1 MSRDMRIKGG
11 MIDRST
17 PLDFTFNGHHYQG
30 YSGDTL
36 ASALL
41 ANDVHLVGRSF
52 KYHRPRGILTSGPE
66 EPNALMTIGEGADQ
80 DPNTRATMA
89 ELYDGLVS
97 RSQNHIGPLGFDVMA
112 INDWLSPVLGAGF
125 YYKTFMWP
133 AAFWEKFYEPT
144 IRRAA
149 GLGALSTMEDPSQY
163 DKGYRHTDVLIIGGG
178 IAGLTAALTAG
189 RAGLDVILADEDFQL
204 GGQLLASQGHI
215 DDHPHQIWVASAL
228 AELNAMDH
236 VTLMPRSTV
245 FGVYD
250 HGVYG
255 VLERLS
261 DHLPADQSGPYRQV
275 MWKII
280 AKQSILASGALERPV
295 AFADN
300 DRPGIMLAGAARE
313 YAARY
318 GVATGS
324 RVTIMTNND
333 SGIDTAID
341 LNALGVSVAAVI
353 DSRAAAD
360 SHARLPKG
368 MRLITND
375 QIVGTRGRKRIS
387 GITLASGERL
397 TTDCLAVSG
406 GWSPTL
412 HLTCHHRGR
421 PQWDDQIIAFTP
433 GADIPPG
440 MMLAGSV
447 TGAMSTQ
454 ACINSAIDAADAV
467 IKTLGAPSRP
477 KAMRKAGGK
486 TPPRPQ
492 AEDRAYGIA
501 PLWQMGDGKGRQF
514 VDYQN
519 DVTAKDIKLA
529 HQEGY
534 RSVEHLKR
542 YTTLGMATDQGKLSN
557 VVGLALMAKAS
568 GKSIADTGTTIF
580 RPPYTPVPIGA
591 FAGRSRGANFR
602 PTRLAPS
609 HHWAKEQ
616 GAVFV
621 EAGAWLRAQW
631 FPQAGETHWRQSVD
645 REVMATRSAVGVCD
659 VSTLGKIDI
668 QGRDAT
674 GFINRVYANGFAKLA
689 VGRTRYGLM
698 LREDG
703 FVMDD
708 GTTARLGDQHY
719 VMTTTTANAVLVY
732 RHLEFCRQCLWP
744 DLDVQLIST
753 TEQYAQYAIAGP
765 NARQLLNR
773 VVDNGVDLSDAAF
786 PFMACGEITICNGI
800 PARLFRISFSGELA
814 YELAVPSRYGDALI
828 RLLMEVGK
836 ADGVTAYGTE
846 ALGVMRI
853 EKGHPA
859 GNELNGQTSAHHL
872 GLGRMLTQKKDY
884 IGRVMAT
891 RPELIREDGFRLVGL
906 KPVDPQQDIMAGSH
920 ILPVGARNVVA
931 HDQGWVSSVAY
942 SPMLGTSIALGFV
955 AGGDRR
961 YGEVVRA
968 ADLLRGHDIEVEIT
982 SPHFFDPEGRRL
994 HG

>member
-1 MSRDMRIKGG
+1 MSRDMRIRGG
-11 MIDRST
+11 IIDRST
-17 PLDFTFNGHHYQG
+17 SLGFTFNGHHYDG
-30 YSGDTL
+30 FAGDTL

-80 DPNTRATMA
+80 DPNTRATVA

-97 RSQNHIGPLGFDVMA
+97 RSQNHLGTLGFDVMA

-133 AAFWEKFYEPT
+133 AVFWEKFYEPT

-149 GLGALSTMEDPSQY
+149 GLGALSASEDPSQY
-163 DKGYRHTDVLIIGGG
+163 DKGYRHTDLLVIGGG

-189 RAGLDVILADEDFQL
+189 RAGLNVILADEDFHF
-204 GGQLLASQGHI
+204 GGQLLGTEGHI
-215 DDHPHQIWVASAL
+215 DDQPHHDWVKAAV
-228 AELNAMDH
+228 AELTMMDH

-250 HGVYG
+250 HGTYG

-261 DHLPADQSGPYRQV
+261 DHLPADQSGPYHQI
-275 MWKII
+275 MWKIM
-280 AKQSILASGALERPV
+280 AKQSILASGALERPIV
-295 AFADN
+295 FADN

-324 RVTIMTNND
+324 CVTIMTNND

-341 LNALGVSVAAVI
+341 LHHLGVEIAAVI
-353 DSRAAAD
+353 DSRDAAS
-360 SHARLPKG
+360 SHARLPSEV
-368 MRLITND
+368 RLITND
-375 QIVGTRGRKRIS
+375 QITGTRGRKRIS
-387 GITLASGERL
+387 SITLASGERL
-397 TTDCLAVSG
+397 ATDCLAISG

-421 PQWDDQIIAFTP
+421 PEWNDQIIGFIP
-433 GADIPPG
+433 GADVPPG
-440 MMLAGSV
+440 MLLAGSV

-454 ACINSAIDAADAV
+454 ACIDGAIHAADTA
-467 IKTLGAPSRP
+467 IKTLGGKSSNQ
-477 KAMRKAGGK
+477 AGGK
-486 TPPRPQ
+486 KQPPPQ
-492 AEDRAYGIA
+492 AEDRPYGIA
-501 PLWQMGDGKGRQF
+501 PLWQMGNGKGRQF

-557 VVGLALMAKAS
+557 VVGLALMAEAS
-568 GKSIADTGTTIF
+568 GKTIADTGTTIF

-591 FAGRSRGANFR
+591 FAGRSRGPSFR
-602 PTRLAPS
+602 PTRLTPS
-609 HHWAKEQ
+609 HSWAKEQ

-645 REVMATRSAVGVCD
+645 REVLATRSAVGVCD

-674 GFINRVYANGFAKLA
+674 DFINRVYANGFAKLA

-765 NARQLLNR
+765 NARQLLSR
-773 VVDNGVDLSDAAF
+773 VVDNGVDVSDAAF
-786 PFMACGEITICNGI
+786 PFMACGEITICDGI

-836 ADGVTAYGTE
+836 PDGVTAYGTE

-891 RPELIREDGFRLVGL
+891 RPELIRDDGMRLVGL
-906 KPVDPQQDIMAGSH
+906 KPVNPQEAIMAGAH
-920 ILPVGARNVVA
+920 ILPIGAGHHIS

-942 SPMLGTSIALGFV
+942 SPMLGTSLALAFV
-955 AGGDRR
+955 TGGDQR

-968 ADLLRGHDIEVEIT
+968 ADILRGHDTEVEIT